1 MLQTN
6 TPIPTTYKPTAIQLA
21 AIEKA
26 RQNYGYADF
35 PLVHYNPATR
45 GFYSSLTVFD
55 NIRKGHARIFTYDL
69 KLKSIFSLKCH
80 FHSNSK
86 KFTYRSDTY
95 PGDIK
100 TQWKRMLDLANRNK
114 ALCFSM
120 QLYDNR
126 RAAPDDL
133 LLKWDS
139 AGEVIFSHQYLP
151 FATPELSN
159 AEKDQV
165 IYYYNSIKNKFYET
179 LPGKVQI

>member
-1 MLQTN
+1 MQTN
-6 TPIPTTYKPTAIQLA
+6 NPTYKAYNPTREQLA

-35 PLVHYNPATR
+35 PLVLYNPYSR
-45 GFYSSLTVFD
+45 GFYSSLTVME
-55 NIRKGHARIFTYDL
+55 NIRNGHARILTYEM
-69 KLKSIFSLKCH
+69 KEVSIFSLKCH

-86 KFTYRSDTY
+86 KFTYRSDKY

-100 TQWKRMLDLANRNK
+100 TQWKRMMDLAARNRL
-114 ALCFSM
+114 LCFSM

-139 AGEVIFSHQYLP
+139 AGEIIFSHQYLP
-151 FATPELSN
+151 FAPAELSN

-165 IYYYNSIKNKFYET
+165 IRYYNSIKNKFYET